1 MWIILNRL
9 KKAAT
14 SLTRR
19 IFKRSAYRA
28 IVPKPLKSK
37 EIMLTTKGT
46 MVRSN
51 GTWNTTNIESHLYGG
66 DGWIDNQDT
75 HNAAKIAQ
83 VVLASRGLVNA
94 VIDFETTTQTRI
106 MDMTIKDIGELYVDN
121 TIELTK

>member
-1 MWIILNRL
+1 MLTILNRL
-9 KKAAT
+9 KKAVN

-28 IVPKPLKSK
+28 IHPKPLKSK

-46 MVRSN
+46 MVRAN
-51 GTWNTTNIESHLYGG
+51 GIWNTTNIESHLYGG
-66 DGWIDNQDT
+66 NGWIDDQDT

-94 VIDFETTTQTRI
+94 VIDFETATQTRI
-106 MDMTIKDIGELYVDN
+106 MDMTMKDIGELYVDN
-121 TIELTK
+121 TIELSK

>member
-1 MWIILNRL
+1 
-9 KKAAT
+9 
-14 SLTRR
+14 
-19 IFKRSAYRA
+19 
-28 IVPKPLKSK
+28 
-37 EIMLTTKGT
+37 MLTTKGT
-46 MVRSN
+46 MVRAN

-66 DGWIDNQDT
+66 NGWIDNQDT

-106 MDMTIKDIGELYVDN
+106 MDMTMKDIGELYVDN